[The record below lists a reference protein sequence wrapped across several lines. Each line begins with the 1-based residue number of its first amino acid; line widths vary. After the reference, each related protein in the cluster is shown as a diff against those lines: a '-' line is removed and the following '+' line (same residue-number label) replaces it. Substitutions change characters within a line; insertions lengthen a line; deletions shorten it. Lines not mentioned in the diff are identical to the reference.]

1 MTKDKY
7 IETDI
12 LQRFPVD
19 NAIQLYFWYGFMQP
33 TPGKSTVKLTL
44 NFIRLFQPEYVFWLY
59 LVQEGS
65 LFLFILIRKH
75 HLLIIFISLRP
86 FLTYYL

>member
-7 IETDI
+7 IDSDI

-33 TPGKSTVKLTL
+33 VPGKSTVRLTL
-44 NFIRLFQPEYVFWLY
+44 NFIRLFQPEYIFSY
-59 LVQEGS
+59 FSAGRK
-65 LFLFILIRKH
+65 FIFVYFNQKTSCSDY
-75 HLLIIFISLRP
+75 F
-86 FLTYYL
+86 Y